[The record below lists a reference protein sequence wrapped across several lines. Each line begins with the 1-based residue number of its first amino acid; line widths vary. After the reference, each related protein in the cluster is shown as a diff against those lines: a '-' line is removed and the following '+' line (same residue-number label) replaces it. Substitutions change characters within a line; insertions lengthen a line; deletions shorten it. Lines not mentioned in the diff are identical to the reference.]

1 MIGPN
6 YKGSVDIIFYSWNK
20 LKIPKSKQEIND
32 RPTRRHHLFLG
43 RIGTGWS
50 TYQKG
55 TPFYCGYMLYD
66 IMSGFN
72 RTMHLHR
79 MDHPSIGW
87 EFLSTLESL
96 NNSNFLLFYSFNN
109 ILFELARA
117 TTLINMPFSYVGSIE
132 RAALYIYILRL
143 YIWLMIL
150 DQRI

>member
-1 MIGPN
+1 
-6 YKGSVDIIFYSWNK
+6 
-20 LKIPKSKQEIND
+20 
-32 RPTRRHHLFLG
+32 LFLG

-132 RAALYIYILRL
+132 RAALYIYIYITTL
-143 YIWLMIL
+143 YMAH
-150 DQRI
+150 DT